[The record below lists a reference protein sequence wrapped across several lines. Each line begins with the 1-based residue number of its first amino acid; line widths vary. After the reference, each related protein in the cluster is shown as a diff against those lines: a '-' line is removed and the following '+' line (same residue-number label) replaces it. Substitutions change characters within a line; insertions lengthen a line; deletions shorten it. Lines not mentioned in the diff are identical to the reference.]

1 MVGYNILHQRQP
13 LKKDHKFLTSFHDQI
28 SVIDYQKQNSDEKH
42 CSFFDHALDDDDD
55 EDEDI
60 NDDEGVTNEPQDVA
74 ERTIFWESQESLLQV
89 YMFFINHFFSFN
101 FFHFEKYMIGI
112 KGTLISFFDS

>member
-42 CSFFDHALDDDDD
+42 CSFFNHALDDDDD

-60 NDDEGVTNEPQDVA
+60 DDDEGVTNEPQDVA

-89 YMFFINHFFSFN
+89 YMFFINFYFSIN
-101 FFHFEKYMIGI
+101 FFHFEKDMIGI
-112 KGTLISFFDS
+112 KGTLISFCDS